1 MYVRAIRPARPN
13 RSSSR
18 LTLYIVDILFNFGA
32 YVIGT
37 HWKKLIMI
45 NVQIRT
51 WLYASAMR
59 GVRQPPLS
67 RDVLEQGARDQM
79 RRLGDVAIA
88 CILLAITLPL
98 MIIVALAIKWESP
111 GPVLDRQTC
120 IGRGGRRFQMLK
132 FRTAVHDPEHA
143 TPAWVAPKNIR
154 LGRFIRHTRIE
165 ALPQLINVLR
175 GEMSMIDIE
184 AHSPSFFD

>member
-1 MYVRAIRPARPN
+1 
-13 RSSSR
+13 
-18 LTLYIVDILFNFGA
+18 VDILLNFRA
-32 YVIGT
+32 NVIGT
-37 HWKKLIMI
+37 HMKKLIMI

-67 RDVLEQGARDQM
+67 RDVQEQGARDQM
-79 RRLGDVAIA
+79 RRLGDVVIA

-111 GPVLDRQTC
+111 GPVLDRRSC
-120 IGRGGRRFQMLK
+120 IGCNGRRFQMLK
-132 FRTAVHDPEHA
+132 FRTAVHDPVHA
-143 TPAWVAPKNIR
+143 IPAWVAPKITR

-175 GEMSMIDIE
+175 GEMSMIDTE
-184 AHSPSFFD
+184 AHSPSFLD

>member
-1 MYVRAIRPARPN
+1 MHNEEAVCPRLPVALRSHDRLKLIAFDRGVNVQVSKKRQMHRLAQPRPATDR
-13 RSSSR
+13 
-18 LTLYIVDILFNFGA
+18 
-32 YVIGT
+32 
-37 HWKKLIMI
+37 IM
-45 NVQIRT
+45 
-51 WLYASAMR
+51 
-59 GVRQPPLS
+59 
-67 RDVLEQGARDQM
+67 
-79 RRLGDVAIA
+79 RLGDFLIA
-88 CILLAITLPL
+88 CVLLAITLPL
-98 MIIVALAIKWESP
+98 MVIVVLAIKLESP

-120 IGRGGRRFQMLK
+120 VGRCGRRFQMLK

-184 AHSPSFFD
+184 AHSPSFLD